1 MQLVHYQ
8 LAILKVKIRKVYS
21 VTDETAYLLLLRH
34 YLHEQEIGKLK
45 KTCYYL
51 RGCYCDWKA

>member
-21 VTDETAYLLLLRH
+21 VTDETEH
-34 YLHEQEIGKLK
+34 I
-45 KTCYYL
+45 YYFL
-51 RGCYCDWKA
+51 GITYMSKRLAS